1 MTYIIQQAGS
11 DVGHRIVS
19 DNGIN
24 GGIPDPMWTRPV
36 DPIINSGRH
45 PRSYAD
51 PAYEPHSE
59 NRGAPISL
67 KWIRDPVGE
76 ATYRADQ

>member
-1 MTYIIQQAGS
+1 MFCDSSAAKENDIHYPAFEQAGS

-36 DPIINSGRH
+36 DLKFGHVLYLGAGSNNKLG
-45 PRSYAD
+45 A
-51 PAYEPHSE
+51 ASE
-59 NRGAPISL
+59 LICRFGI
-67 KWIRDPVGE
+67 
-76 ATYRADQ
+76 